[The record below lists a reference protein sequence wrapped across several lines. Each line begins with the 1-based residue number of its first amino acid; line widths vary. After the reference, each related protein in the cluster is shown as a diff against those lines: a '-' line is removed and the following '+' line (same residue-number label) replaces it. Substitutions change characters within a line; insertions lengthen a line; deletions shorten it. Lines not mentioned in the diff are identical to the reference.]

1 MKIELKLII
10 TTFFL
15 IIHVNGQEINL
26 KNTLTN
32 NASIGMSVGVMSYTL
47 NNIDAERIISIHYT
61 KHINYL
67 VALQGGL
74 IFGSIPDRNFGN
86 DFNGLTANGIINLS
100 NLSFGSSPKSIIYI
114 STGGKLLNTK
124 NEGKEL
130 LTNFGVG
137 RKSAINTQ
145 HQNIDFHIYDSIEV
159 NTINSQNNIY
169 MILGAGINYRF
180 NKKEE
185 SVEWNNPLNTVY
197 QDLAILKTK
206 VDIADKNELQPII
219 SKIGTQDT
227 QINSNT
233 NDLKK
238 DCVLGYFRLQ

>member
-47 NNIDAERIISIHYT
+47 NNIDTARIISIPYT

-100 NLSFGSSPKSIIYI
+100 NLSFGSSPKSIIY
-114 STGGKLLNTK
+114 L
-124 NEGKEL
+124 
-130 LTNFGVG
+130 
-137 RKSAINTQ
+137 
-145 HQNIDFHIYDSIEV
+145 
-159 NTINSQNNIY
+159 
-169 MILGAGINYRF
+169 
-180 NKKEE
+180 
-185 SVEWNNPLNTVY
+185 SVDVSYSVTFP
-197 QDLAILKTK
+197 
-206 VDIADKNELQPII
+206 
-219 SKIGTQDT
+219 
-227 QINSNT
+227 
-233 NDLKK
+233 
-238 DCVLGYFRLQ
+238 